1 MKNKFILYAI
11 AILFLFN
18 LIFQFLQLSKIKE
31 IGMASDSGL
40 KINSSAL
47 SSFRRH
53 QDKIISEMKDEIMVI
68 RTENEKL
75 RAQLKLLEIRIQS
88 PER

>member
-1 MKNKFILYAI
+1 
-11 AILFLFN
+11 
-18 LIFQFLQLSKIKE
+18 
-31 IGMASDSGL
+31 MASDSGL